1 MPGAAV
7 AVVQNGD
14 VVYLNGFGVKELG
27 STRPVTP
34 DTMFMIGSIT
44 KSMTT
49 MLAAALVDDGRL
61 TWETRLVDL
70 LPEFAVGD
78 PALTE
83 RLTVRD
89 AFCNC
94 SGVPGLNIESY
105 FESGSLTPE
114 KVVTALADVAPTART
129 ANSSST
135 TTCSSPAGGYA
146 LGVATAVAQTTWV
159 WPMTWRC
166 ASGSSARSG

>member
-14 VVYLNGFGVKELG
+14 VVYLNGFGVKEVG

-34 DTMFMIGSIT
+34 DTMMMIGSIT

-49 MLAAALVDDGRL
+49 MMAGSLVDDGRL

-78 PALTE
+78 PAPDQ
-83 RLTVRD
+83 R
-89 AFCNC
+89 
-94 SGVPGLNIESY
+94 G
-105 FESGSLTPE
+105 
-114 KVVTALADVAPTART
+114 
-129 ANSSST
+129 
-135 TTCSSPAGGYA
+135 
-146 LGVATAVAQTTWV
+146 
-159 WPMTWRC
+159 
-166 ASGSSARSG
+166 